1 VDYYPIFLNL
11 EGRKAVVVGGGRV
24 AERKVLSLI
33 ESHAAVTVIS
43 PSLTERLRK
52 EKSLKTIRHKSR
64 RFRKGDLEGAF
75 LVIAATDSQETNRSV
90 SREASC
96 LVNVV
101 DVPSECN
108 FIAPS
113 VVKRGPLTFAISTGG
128 ISPAMSKSLRKE
140 IGALYGPSFSGYLR
154 FVRKI
159 RTRALAEIVDKKKR
173 ESFLKGIASAELLK
187 TLRTK
192 GPDAARKMVLEK
204 FAASR

>member
-140 IGALYGPSFSGYLR
+140 IGALYGPSFSAYLR